1 VAFVNPILERW
12 RNGGVVYS
20 AWVSSGEPLTANWL
34 AAAGFDEVLADL
46 QHGAVEVGHLPALFA
61 AIEARGVAPA
71 ARVPANETTIIGR
84 VLDMGALSVMV
95 PMVESREEAEAAV
108 AACRFAPTGRR
119 SMGPLRPMTTFGTE
133 DPAEL
138 SKVACVVQIETARGL
153 ANADAIAS
161 TPGLDA
167 VFVGP
172 GDLSLSL
179 GLYEPGVGED
189 ERTEA
194 REAATAEILAAC
206 QRAGIVAGIITPHG
220 AAARLRIEQGF
231 RLVGLTSDL
240 SLLIEGGAREL
251 AAAKGEDG

>member
-1 VAFVNPILERW
+1 MAYVNPILERW
-12 RNGGVVYS
+12 REGGVVYS
-20 AWVSSGEPLTANWL
+20 GWVSSGEPLTANWL

-71 ARVPANETTIIGR
+71 ARVPANDPTVIGR

-95 PMVESREEAEAAV
+95 PMVESRAEAEAAV
-108 AACRFAPTGRR
+108 AACRFAPAGRR

-138 SKVACVVQIETARGL
+138 SKVACVVQIETADGL
-153 ANADAIAS
+153 ANVDAIAS

-167 VFVGP
+167 MFIGP

-179 GLYEPGVGED
+179 GLYRRGSA
-189 ERTEA
+189 RTNGLA
-194 REAATAEILAAC
+194 RARGRDGRDPRRLPARRDRGRDHHAARLGC
-206 QRAGIVAGIITPHG
+206 PPSDRAGIPP
-220 AAARLRIEQGF
+220 
-231 RLVGLTSDL
+231 
-240 SLLIEGGAREL
+240 GGADVGPV
-251 AAAKGEDG
+251 AADRGRRA